1 MTSQSKVLVT
11 GGAGFIGSHLV
22 DRLVENGYAVRI
34 IDNLSTGN
42 LANIKAHVENGKVD
56 FVKGDICDAQLV
68 NKSVKDVDSVFHLA
82 AQTSVPLSVKNP
94 QLTYETN
101 VTGTL
106 NLLASCARQKV
117 NKFVLASTCAV
128 YGEPQYL
135 PVDEKHP
142 TSPISPY
149 AESKLAAE
157 RYCLGFHE
165 RQLCCSVVLRFFNVY
180 GPRQGLNDYSGV
192 ITKFIERAKKNMP
205 LTVYGDGS
213 QTRDFVNVN
222 DVVTA
227 ILASVEKPQAQGEII
242 NIGTGKQTSINELA
256 KIISELGGSKSK
268 ISHETPRASD
278 IKDSYANISKAQKLL
293 NYHPNVSLK
302 DGLQS
307 LLAAESLN
315 TGAK

>member
-1 MTSQSKVLVT
+1 MPKIRKALVT

-22 DRLVENGYAVRI
+22 DRLVENGCTVRI

-42 LANIKAHVENGKVD
+42 PANIKAHVENGKVD

-94 QLTYETN
+94 QLTYESN

-106 NLLASCARQKV
+106 NLLASCARQKISR
-117 NKFVLASTCAV
+117 FVLASSCAV
-128 YGEPQYL
+128 YGQPQYL
-135 PVDEKHP
+135 PIDEKHP
-142 TSPISPY
+142 TCPISPY

-165 RQLCCSVVLRFFNVY
+165 RQLCCCVVLRFFNVY
-180 GPRQGLNDYSGV
+180 GPRQGLDDYSGV
-192 ITKFIERAKKNMP
+192 ITKFIELAKKNLL

-256 KIISELGGSKSK
+256 KIIIGLGGSKSR
-268 ISHETPRASD
+268 ISHETPRAGD

-293 NYHPNVSLK
+293 SYHPNVSLK

-307 LLAAESLN
+307 LLSEESLN
-315 TGAK
+315 AGAK